1 MATRETHHVVMGRR
15 LDKRIFV
22 LSGSILLLF
31 GLGAAESV
39 TAGAESVQQRA
50 RPNVLVIM
58 TDDQT
63 VESLRVMGNV
73 KALLADQGT
82 TFDSS
87 FATFSLCCP
96 SRATFL
102 TGEYAHNHGVMG
114 NAPPAGGYARLDSS
128 NTLPVWLQ
136 RAGYH
141 TVHIGKYLNGYPGA
155 NRTHVPPGWT
165 EWYGSIDPSTYR
177 FYNYTLNENGRLV
190 TYGRDPASYQA
201 DVYSRKAVD
210 AVRRLAPGAAPFFLS
225 VAFLAPH
232 SGGPRE
238 PDDPRGIGTP
248 VPAPRHRNRYAAEPL
263 PQTAAF
269 NEADVSDKPAG
280 IRSRPLLSAQQIANV
295 TENYRQRLESLLAV
309 DDAVA
314 GLVAALRET
323 RELERTLIVFTSDN
337 GFFHG
342 EHRVLAGKVLL
353 YEPSIRVPLILRG
366 PGVPRGQHVVELVAN
381 VDVAPTIVDAA
392 GARALRV
399 MDGRSLLPLARD
411 AGRRTGRDILIERG
425 PGGNNQQVFTAL
437 RTARYLYAEY
447 SNGDRELYDLVRD
460 PEQLTSLHADPAHQ
474 ALQGRLAERLARL
487 RSCTGAACRSAPRLG
502 VRVAYRFK
510 KRARCPGSRVR
521 ALVAGVD
528 AASIERVDFF
538 IRGRR
543 VARDRAAP
551 YRVVFAGHRFR
562 TARVLRVRAVLDDGR
577 MLTLERAVRRCK

>member
-1 MATRETHHVVMGRR
+1 MGKSLDMRIVV
-15 LDKRIFV
+15 V
-22 LSGSILLLF
+22 TGSLLLL
-31 GLGAAESV
+31 LGIAAADGV
-39 TAGAESVQQRA
+39 TAEAGPAQQRA
-50 RPNVLVIM
+50 RPNVVVVM

-73 KALLADQGT
+73 KALLADEGT
-82 TFDSS
+82 TFHNS
-87 FATFSLCCP
+87 FASFSLCCP

-102 TGEYAHNHGVMG
+102 TGQYAHNHGVMG

-190 TYGRDPASYQA
+190 TYGSDPASYQA

-238 PDDPRGIGTP
+238 PDDPRNFATP
-248 VPAPRHRNRYAAEPL
+248 VPAPRHRDRYAAEPL
-263 PQTAAF
+263 PITPSF

-280 IRSRPLLSAQQIANV
+280 IRRRPLLGPQQIANV

-309 DDAVA
+309 DEAVA
-314 GLVAALRET
+314 ALVAALRET
-323 RELERTLIVFTSDN
+323 GELNRTLIVFTADN

-342 EHRVLAGKVLL
+342 EHRVAAGKVLL
-353 YEPSIRVPLILRG
+353 YEPSIRVPLIVRG
-366 PGVPRGQHVVELVAN
+366 PGIPRGGHVADPVAN
-381 VDVAPTIVDAA
+381 VDLAPTIVDVAD
-392 GARALRV
+392 ARPLRV
-399 MDGRSLLPLARD
+399 MDGRSLLPLAED
-411 AGRRTGRDILIERG
+411 TGRRTGRDILIERG
-425 PGGNNQQVFTAL
+425 PGGNNQQIFSAL
-437 RTARYLYAEY
+437 RTPRYLYAEY
-447 SNGDRELYDLVRD
+447 SNGERELYDLVRD
-460 PEQLTSLHADPAHQ
+460 PHQLTSLHADPGHERLRA
-474 ALQGRLAERLARL
+474 RLASRLARL
-487 RSCTGAACRSAPRLG
+487 RSCAGAICRSAPSLRI
-502 VRVAYRFK
+502 RVSHRYERRSTCA
-510 KRARCPGSRVR
+510 GSRVR
-521 ALVAGVD
+521 VLLEGADVASVG
-528 AASIERVDFF
+528 RVDFF

-551 YRVVFAGHRFR
+551 YRVVFAARRFR
-562 TARVLRVRAVLDDGR
+562 TARVVRVRAVLEDGR
-577 MLTLERAVRRCK
+577 MLTLQRVVRRCK

>member
-1 MATRETHHVVMGRR
+1 MRTR
-15 LDKRIFV
+15 LDRRV
-22 LSGSILLLF
+22 LLLT
-31 GLGAAESV
+31 GSLLALAGVAAANTV
-39 TAGAESVQQRA
+39 TAGAESLQQRA

-63 VESLRVMGNV
+63 VESLRVMANV
-73 KALLADQGT
+73 KTLLADQGA
-82 TFDSS
+82 TFDNS
-87 FATFSLCCP
+87 FASFSLCCP

-102 TGEYAHNHGVMG
+102 TGQYAHNHGVLG
-114 NAPPAGGYARLDSS
+114 NSPPEGGYARLDSS

-136 RAGYH
+136 RAGYR
-141 TVHIGKYLNGYPGA
+141 TIHIGKYLNGYPGA

-190 TYGRDPASYQA
+190 TYGSDPASYQA

-210 AVRRLAPGAAPFFLS
+210 AVRRLAPAPAPLFLS

-263 PQTAAF
+263 PQTPAF

-280 IRSRPLLSAQQIANV
+280 IRSRRPLTPQQVASV

-314 GLVAALRET
+314 ALVAALRET
-323 RELERTLIVFTSDN
+323 GELERTLIVFTADN

-366 PGVPRGQHVVELVAN
+366 PGVPRGQHVAELVAN

-392 GARALRV
+392 AARALRV
-399 MDGRSLLPLARD
+399 TDGRSLLSLARD
-411 AGRRTGRDILIERG
+411 PGRRTGRDILIERG
-425 PGGNNQQVFTAL
+425 PGGNNQQIFTAL
-437 RTARYLYAEY
+437 RTPRYLYAEY
-447 SNGDRELYDLVRD
+447 SNGERELYDLVRD
-460 PEQLTSLHADPAHQ
+460 PYQLTSLHGDPAHQ
-474 ALQGRLAERLARL
+474 RLRTWLAARLAPL

-510 KRARCPGSRVR
+510 KRARCTGSRVR
-521 ALVAGVD
+521 ALVA
-528 AASIERVDFF
+528 
-538 IRGRR
+538 
-543 VARDRAAP
+543 ARDRPAP
-551 YRVVFAGHRFR
+551 
-562 TARVLRVRAVLDDGR
+562 
-577 MLTLERAVRRCK
+577 RCRGPLFSPRPG